1 MANFITFPVIGTPAF
16 GGNLALTVG
25 TSAILDVTV
34 ISRVEPLSSTT
45 TAIYF
50 HSSPTTIIQKLVLTH
65 TACPLAVNPLTGLN
79 QFPVKDGIVAA
90 ITGNPTTPTV
100 AVQIPAYVTGT
111 AAAPVYTN
119 VQIQSGVWS

>member
-1 MANFITFPVIGTPAF
+1 MANFITFPVIGTAAF

-25 TSAILDVTV
+25 TPALIDATT
-34 ISRVEPLSSTT
+34 IARVEPLSATT

-50 HSSPTTIIQKLVLTH
+50 NQSPIANTQKLVLTH
-65 TACPLAVNPLTGLN
+65 TSCVLAVNPLTGAN

-90 ITGNPTTPTV
+90 LTGVPSTVTV